1 MTPNEQAW
9 IVKEYLAGRMQTEI
23 ARELGTS
30 SMTVCAA
37 IKSFCDDWSGADVA
51 RLRAYNDERKKY
63 AFEALQNYFLNTG
76 GNPWKPHEQH
86 KPVQTQQFR
95 ARSEHAWLLRA
106 EGMIYRQ
113 IANRLGLSIERS
125 RQIVFAFGRRVTK
138 SAKRVR
144 IRFEEIGR
152 PPQ

>member
-1 MTPNEQAW
+1 MPMTPNEQAW

-106 EGMIYRQ
+106 E
-113 IANRLGLSIERS
+113 
-125 RQIVFAFGRRVTK
+125 IVFAFGRRVTK